1 MFIKEYVQL
10 LFPWLL
16 VVLVIFSIGSRTN
29 LCHFGKL
36 WQKIC
41 VLLFAA
47 ILTLIPFTGLS
58 LAEYLLSLNP
68 NFSVGSLA
76 LAVVLLWP
84 KLFDKP
90 LLSERYL
97 AVFCLWNV
105 LFSLGLF
112 SSYLG
117 MIPYDIYALGYGFSA
132 VFLLM
137 ALITFIVI
145 WKWPPL
151 SYIFLAYIA
160 SFNLRLLPSPNFFD
174 YITDGF
180 LFLMS
185 LGLLFALGLPRRW
198 SFMPQR

>member
-90 LLSERYL
+90 LLSSKNLYI
-97 AVFCLWNV
+97 FCLWNV
-105 LFSLGLF
+105 LFPLGLF